1 MSRHRKHAARIAGAA
16 VFFGLLSAPE
26 ARAQDGKETNPAAAL
41 SAALMAA
48 CRQNQIDFTAYLTAE
63 NAAAFRALPEAQRL
77 AIVRRFALLDDPGRP
92 IVTTDEQN
100 HAVVRCDGRGTTVE
114 FRFGASRTQENL
126 SFIPVNVAGERTVEF
141 GMVREGAGWRI
152 LSLGLLLVNI
162 PELTKQWAEQDL
174 AAREEAAIKTLRGI
188 ADAVK
193 TYRGAFDKLPESL
206 AQLGPAPKEGVSPDA
221 AGLLEERLVAGN
233 RGGYNFRYRILP
245 APDGGEPGFELAA
258 APEEYGRTGRRSF
271 FLDAAGKL
279 HAADKKGAPA
289 GGDDPIPSSESSPEK
304 SN

>member
-1 MSRHRKHAARIAGAA
+1 MKMSLRQKQGAGIAAAA
-16 VFFGLLSAPE
+16 ALFGLLGAPA
-26 ARAQDGKETNPAAAL
+26 ARAQDGKETNPVAAL
-41 SAALMAA
+41 VSALSAA

-92 IVTTDEQN
+92 VVTTDEQN
-100 HAVVRCDGRGTTVE
+100 HAVVRCDGRGTGVE

-126 SFIPVNVAGERTVEF
+126 SFIPVKVGDRTTEF
-141 GMVREGAGWRI
+141 GMVREGTSWRI

-174 AAREEAAIKTLRGI
+174 AAREEAAIKTLRGM
-188 ADAVK
+188 ADAVG
-193 TYRGAFDKLPESL
+193 TYRNAFGKLPESL
-206 AQLGPAPKEGVSPDA
+206 AQLGPAPKEGVSPEA

-245 APDGGEPGFELAA
+245 ARGGGEPGFELAA
-258 APEEYGRTGRRSF
+258 TPEEYGRTGRRSF
-271 FLDAAGKL
+271 FLDAEGKL
-279 HAADKKGAPA
+279 HVADKTGAPA
-289 GGDDPIPSSESSPEK
+289 GGDDPISSPE
-304 SN
+304 

>member
-1 MSRHRKHAARIAGAA
+1 MSGHRKHAGRIAGAL
-16 VFFGLLSAPE
+16 VLLGLLGAPA
-26 ARAQDGKETNPAAAL
+26 ARAQDGKEPNPVAALVSAL
-41 SAALMAA
+41 SAA
-48 CRQNQIDFTAYLTAE
+48 CRENQIDFTAYLTAD

-100 HAVVRCDGRGTTVE
+100 HAVVRCEGRGATVE

-141 GMVREGAGWRI
+141 GMVREGTGWRI

-174 AAREEAAIKTLRGI
+174 AAREEAAIRTLHGM
-188 ADAVK
+188 ADAVG
-193 TYRGAFDKLPESL
+193 TYRNAFGKLPESL

-221 AGLLEERLVAGN
+221 AGLLEERLVAGS

-245 APDGGEPGFELAA
+245 AHDGGEPGFELAA
-258 APEEYGRTGRRSF
+258 TPEEYGKTGRRSF
-271 FLDAAGKL
+271 FLDDKGKL

-289 GGDDPIPSSESSPEK
+289 GGDDPVESSP
-304 SN
+304 